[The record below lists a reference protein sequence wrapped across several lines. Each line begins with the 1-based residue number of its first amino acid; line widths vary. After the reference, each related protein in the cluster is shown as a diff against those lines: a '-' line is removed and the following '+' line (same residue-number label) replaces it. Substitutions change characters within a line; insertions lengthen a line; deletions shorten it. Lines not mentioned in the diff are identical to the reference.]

1 MYGNSMLLNCMP
13 LTKAFPFSLTVF
25 DGAWV
30 YAWCFAK
37 GCIPTG
43 DPFHDVPRISSFSF
57 SHDSGSPGDE
67 AAVFLLLFG
76 WFVLIFS

>member
-1 MYGNSMLLNCMP
+1 MMYGNPMLLNCMS
-13 LTKAFPFSLTVF
+13 LSEAFSFSLAVF

-37 GCIPTG
+37 GCITTG
-43 DPFHDVPRISSFSF
+43 DPSYDVPRISSFSF
-57 SHDSGSPGDE
+57 SHDSGCPGEE

-76 WFVLIFS
+76 WFVLIF

>member
-43 DPFHDVPRISSFSF
+43 DPFHDVLRISSFSF

-76 WFVLIFS
+76 WFVLIF